1 MGEFLKYIFGNFW
14 MWLGFT
20 IIIVQFLTFFF
31 KMYNRTLR
39 HRNIMK
45 YGYPPEH
52 CDAYGEFRQIKKN
65 DDEN

>member
-1 MGEFLKYIFGNFW
+1 

-52 CDAYGEFRQIKKN
+52 CDADGEFRQIKKN